1 MKNSIVGML
10 FTCLLE
16 CKKNFA
22 SSLRCEPAS
31 IQMVC
36 VSHSL
41 REHGYSRCVCFIQ
54 NERETITLDSDEDN
68 TTVVES
74 TTQRRDQNTE
84 SDESDISDDSDIEE
98 EGG

>member
-1 MKNSIVGML
+1 MS
-10 FTCLLE
+10 TCQDSDG
-16 CKKNFA
+16 A
-22 SSLRCEPAS
+22 SLSERDWLQSLWF
-31 IQMVC
+31 
-36 VSHSL
+36 L
-41 REHGYSRCVCFIQ
+41 IQ